1 MKLIRQMIKKN
12 NANIAIGQSRLSMK
26 FSVKNIIKEKPV
38 LENNSLENYE
48 SDEIQTSKLYL
59 I

>member
-1 MKLIRQMIKKN
+1 MIKKN

-48 SDEIQTSKLYL
+48 SDEIQTSKLYF